1 MKNPKG
7 ALNTKRI
14 NPDFF
19 KHQICSC
26 CSATKSGRWF
36 WNLILLNFRRRSPCT
51 RQPPFWWRQGAP
63 FQWDCFCI
71 IYTFI
76 CWHFLRNTSQRSC
89 TFVCFIKGIIA
100 MVSSDED
107 DTRRNKRTI
116 ASDGTTPR
124 KPTRKK
130 RRLVLAQSGPVKCSK
145 KLFKNNV
152 STFDI
157 FLFTLDMA
165 R

>member
-1 MKNPKG
+1 
-7 ALNTKRI
+7 
-14 NPDFF
+14 
-19 KHQICSC
+19 
-26 CSATKSGRWF
+26 
-36 WNLILLNFRRRSPCT
+36 
-51 RQPPFWWRQGAP
+51 
-63 FQWDCFCI
+63 
-71 IYTFI
+71 
-76 CWHFLRNTSQRSC
+76 
-89 TFVCFIKGIIA
+89 

-107 DTRRNKRTI
+107 DTRRNKQTI